1 MTDLTADAPKLPA
14 LIEFNPET
22 LGGAN
27 SVPELLAMLAEGWDR
42 ATLIEAIRARWF
54 DDAASSLASDPPRR
68 LAMQRKLAGNVISG
82 MRQAGLVTASTS
94 APQLSDFGEHVA
106 ALHGD
111 SGLESALSALAAHL
125 LRQRYGIELL
135 QAARFVRRRDGAVSK
150 RTLVEQLRSFGFDIS
165 NNNVNYSRL
174 RDWIAAAGVVD
185 SAWNIDE
192 QRFEELA
199 GVSAE
204 SIAGWSALS
213 PLQRQALT
221 TMRVRAASDQT
232 PIAARDLVALL
243 RLRGL
248 TFDEGQLRRDVYDPL
263 ANAGWITL
271 EGTGGGRARLVA
283 RITLT
288 EKALGLDV
296 EKIES
301 LQVGPLPADLREQLA
316 TPLGKIFGDLLSKD
330 THTKGIALELL
341 ALRLVAECGLFP
353 VELRARGI
361 ATGGAEVD
369 LVAEGAHLH
378 FSRWLFQCKNTGSPV
393 RLDVLAKEVGMATLL
408 RAQVVVIV
416 STGGFARSVLDY
428 ARQAAATTAIQIV
441 LLDQGVLT
449 AYQDGGSPALR
460 RELHGQALQALT
472 LKQPQRVVPTD

>member
-1 MTDLTADAPKLPA
+1 MSELTDAPKLPA

-22 LGGAN
+22 LGGAD
-27 SVPELLAMLAEGWDR
+27 SLFELLNLLAAGLDR
-42 ATLIEAIRARWF
+42 ASLIESIRARWF
-54 DDAASSLASDPPRR
+54 DEAASSLASEPSNRI
-68 LAMQRKLAGNVISG
+68 AMQKKLAGNVISG
-82 MRQAGLVTASTS
+82 MRQAGLVTTSTS
-94 APQLSDFGEHVA
+94 APTRSALGDEVA
-106 ALHGD
+106 RIDEEEGR
-111 SGLESALSALAAHL
+111 ESALKAFAAHL
-125 LRQRYGIELL
+125 LRERYGIELL
-135 QAARFVRRRDGAVSK
+135 EAARFVRRRDGVVSK
-150 RTLVEQLRSFGFDIS
+150 RTVVEQLRSFGFDIA

-174 RDWIAAAGVVD
+174 RDWLAAAGVVD
-185 SAWNIDE
+185 SSWNIDE
-192 QRFEELA
+192 TRFEELA

-204 SIAGWSALS
+204 GIAGWSALS
-213 PLQRQALT
+213 QLQRQVLT
-221 TMRVRAASDQT
+221 TLRVRAESDQT
-232 PIAARDLVALL
+232 PIAARDLVALF

-263 ANAGWITL
+263 ANAGWIVL

-283 RITLT
+283 RIVPT
-288 EKALGLDV
+288 EKTLALDV
-296 EKIES
+296 EKIEN
-301 LQVGPLPADLREQLA
+301 LQFGPLPADLREQLA
-316 TPLGKIFGDLLSKD
+316 TPLANIFRDLPSSD

-393 RLDVLAKEVGMATLL
+393 RLEVLAKEVGMATLL

-428 ARQAAATTAIQIV
+428 ARQAAANTAIQIV
-441 LLDQGVLT
+441 LLDQSTLT
-449 AYQDGGSPALR
+449 AYQNGGSSALR
-460 RELHGQALQALT
+460 QELHGQALQALT
-472 LKQPQRVVPTD
+472 LKQPQRAVPTE